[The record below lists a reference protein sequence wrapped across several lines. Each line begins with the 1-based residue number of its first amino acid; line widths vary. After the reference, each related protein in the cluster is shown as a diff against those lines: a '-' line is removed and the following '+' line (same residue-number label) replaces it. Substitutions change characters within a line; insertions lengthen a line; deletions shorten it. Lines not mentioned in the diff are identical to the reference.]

1 LKIYKSARQ
10 VSFTF
15 TACFHKSKGKKA
27 ITYMS
32 WTAVELLAIQEAD
45 RSIEETFETCE
56 AYSREQMLL
65 DRWLD
70 KIARIEQGLCQYN
83 HQYQQKRA
91 GSAANYYLS
100 KKAVRIAYQKRY
112 RQENKEMI
120 ALKKKAVR
128 RANRRHKYESVD
140 NY

>member
-1 LKIYKSARQ
+1 
-10 VSFTF
+10 
-15 TACFHKSKGKKA
+15 
-27 ITYMS
+27 
-32 WTAVELLAIQEAD
+32 
-45 RSIEETFETCE
+45 
-56 AYSREQMLL
+56 MLL

>member
-1 LKIYKSARQ
+1 
-10 VSFTF
+10 
-15 TACFHKSKGKKA
+15 
-27 ITYMS
+27 MP
-32 WTAVELLAIQEAD
+32 WTAAELLAMQAAD
-45 RSIEETFETCE
+45 KSIEETFETCE
-56 AYSREQMLL
+56 AYSREQLLL

-100 KKAVRIAYQKRY
+100 KKAARIAYQKRY

>member
-1 LKIYKSARQ
+1 
-10 VSFTF
+10 
-15 TACFHKSKGKKA
+15 
-27 ITYMS
+27 MP
-32 WTAVELLAIQEAD
+32 WTAAELLAMQAAD

-56 AYSREQMLL
+56 AYSREQLLL

-91 GSAANYYLS
+91 GNPENHYLS
-100 KKAVRIAYQKRY
+100 QKAARISYQRQY